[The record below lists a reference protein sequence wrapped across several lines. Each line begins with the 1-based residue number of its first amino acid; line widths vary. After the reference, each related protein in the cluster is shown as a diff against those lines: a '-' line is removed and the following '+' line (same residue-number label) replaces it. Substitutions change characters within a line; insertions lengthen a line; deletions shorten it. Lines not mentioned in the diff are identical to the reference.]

1 MIAALV
7 PVLTPVL
14 VAIVIGYCWA
24 RFGTPVDTAAAS
36 QIILNVGTPCLIF
49 TTLSTLDV
57 SPVELG
63 SMAAASLL
71 MMVAFLATGYVLL
84 RVTGMPHRIYLP
96 PIVFGNLGNLA
107 LPLYLFAFGKPGLEL
122 GLIMFATQSVIFF
135 TINMWLMSG
144 HPSPFSMLKTPHI
157 YAIAAALAFTL
168 TGTVPPKWITNTT
181 SLLGGMTIPIMLIML
196 GVSLARMKVVAFALP
211 LGVAVAK
218 LVVSLAL
225 AWAIAWLLGLHG
237 TARGVIFIA
246 CGMPAAVFNYLIAVR
261 YNRQPGEVASY
272 IVISTVVTLL
282 LLPALVPFAWH
293 MAE

>member
-14 VAIVIGYCWA
+14 VAILIGYGWA

-57 SPVELG
+57 SPLELG
-63 SMAAASLL
+63 DMAAASVL
-71 MMVAFLATGYVLL
+71 MMVAFLAVGYALL
-84 RVTGMPHRIYLP
+84 PVVRLPRRIYLP

-122 GLIMFATQSVIFF
+122 GLIMFATQSVLFF
-135 TINMWLMSG
+135 TVNMWLLSG
-144 HPSPFSMLKTPHI
+144 HPSPLSMLKTPHI

-181 SLLGGMTIPIMLIML
+181 GLLGGMTIPIMLVML
-196 GVSLARMKVVAFALP
+196 GVSLARMKVVMVARPLLVAAL
-211 LGVAVAK
+211 K
-218 LVVSLAL
+218 LAASLLL
-225 AWAIAWLLGLHG
+225 AWLIAWVLGLHG
-237 TARGVIFIA
+237 TARGVVFIA
-246 CGMPAAVFNYLIAVR
+246 CSMPAAVFNYLLAVR
-261 YNRQPGEVASY
+261 YDREPGEVASY
-272 IVISTVVTLL
+272 IVLSTVITLV
-282 LLPALVPFAWH
+282 LLPLLVPLAWH
-293 MAE
+293 MAK